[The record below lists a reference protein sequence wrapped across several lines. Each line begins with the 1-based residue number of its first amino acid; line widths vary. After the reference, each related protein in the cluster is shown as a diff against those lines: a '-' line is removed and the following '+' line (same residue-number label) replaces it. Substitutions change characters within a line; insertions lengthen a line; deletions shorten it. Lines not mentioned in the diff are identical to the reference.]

1 MESTSYVER
10 LSAFWASSVLL
21 SIGPMHWAH
30 LMEPK
35 FVVVRRF
42 DAFPSLPGIV
52 PHRKKER
59 ILPLGTGART
69 TTPNVTHPP
78 PTYRLGG
85 TSEIQLR

>member
-1 MESTSYVER
+1 MYLMESTSYVER

-35 FVVVRRF
+35 LVVVRRF

-52 PHRKKER
+52 THRKKER
-59 ILPLGTGART
+59 RAPARPVGPLT
-69 TTPNVTHPP
+69 
-78 PTYRLGG
+78 
-85 TSEIQLR
+85 